1 MESATASRL
10 SHDQVHQAL
19 VQAFPNAG
27 LAFRPGNVPSTVVP
41 VEALH
46 AVLLHLR
53 DDPRLRFDY
62 PGCITAIDYMDDFE
76 LIYQLRSMS
85 HHHDVNLTCRLE
97 REQATAP
104 SSVDIWPGADFQERE
119 VYDMFG
125 IRFEG
130 HPNLTRILLWDEFV
144 GYPLRKDYGLPA
156 PLPPDVEQALQ
167 RGELLNPPARP
178 GPRALDERGA
188 E

>member
-19 VQAFPNAG
+19 ARAFPDAG
-27 LAFRPGNVPSTVVP
+27 LAFSPGNVPSSVVP
-41 VEALH
+41 VESLH

-53 DDPRLRFDY
+53 DDPALRFDY
-62 PGCITAIDYMDDFE
+62 PASITAIDYMDDFE
-76 LIYQLRSMS
+76 LVYQLRSLI
-85 HHHDVNLTCRLE
+85 HHHDVNVKCRIE
-97 REQATAP
+97 RDPAVAP

-144 GYPLRKDYGLPA
+144 GYPLRKDFGLPA
-156 PLPPDVEQALQ
+156 PLPPEVEQALQ
-167 RGELLNPPARP
+167 RGELLNPPPKP

>member
-1 MESATASRL
+1 MEAATASHL
-10 SHDQVHQAL
+10 SHDRVHEAL
-19 VQAFPNAG
+19 VQAFPSAG
-27 LAFRPGNVPSTVVP
+27 LAFSPGNVPSTVVP
-41 VEALH
+41 VESLH
-46 AVLLHLR
+46 AVLR
-53 DDPRLRFDY
+53 RLRGDPALHFDY
-62 PGCITAIDYMDDFE
+62 PASITAIDYMDDFE
-76 LIYQLRSMS
+76 LVYQLRSMR
-85 HHHDVNLTCRLE
+85 HHHDVNVKCRVE
-97 REQATAP
+97 RESASAP

-144 GYPLRKDYGLPA
+144 GYPLRKDFGLPA
-156 PLPPDVEQALQ
+156 PLPPEVEQALQ
-167 RGELLNPPARP
+167 RGEILNPPPSP